1 MQSNEFLE
9 RMNQQA
15 IKTIDIENF
24 WGKYHFHWELNPD
37 VNILIGING
46 SGKSTVLKVVKDI
59 FIRNSVSDYIND
71 IKKHYL
77 LGLSVKIDLSNQTWA
92 ILKGNDFSKLSLED
106 SNIRWEDTFFNN
118 ISSISTFDVPV
129 TDREDLEDKDTFLD
143 LELERVIYQ
152 RKGEVNNF
160 TNYRLKITDPNLSE
174 EDILRVNRRIKD
186 FFGLIN
192 HFFEKTEKT
201 IQIDSATNQLI
212 FRTKDEKLIQLNQLS
227 SGEKQL
233 LIILFKVF
241 LQDEKP
247 YILLMDEPELSLHVY
262 WQEKLIDTLRKLNPN
277 CQLIIATHSGSIF
290 SQGYEDKIFWMEDL
304 MKAK

>member
-1 MQSNEFLE
+1 MQTNDFLE

-15 IKTIDIENF
+15 IQRIILEDF
-24 WGKYHFHWELNPD
+24 WDRYTFQWNLFAD

-46 SGKSTVLKVVKDI
+46 SGKSTILSILENLLKGEKLNISHSSKLTALLDFYDRKRI
-59 FIRNSVSDYIND
+59 IYNNSLKLVQLNDSDNKI
-71 IKKHYL
+71 IKF
-77 LGLSVKIDLSNQTWA
+77 GLSFDK
-92 ILKGNDFSKLSLED
+92 
-106 SNIRWEDTFFNN
+106 
-118 ISSISTFDVPV
+118 ISTFDVPV
-129 TDREDLEDKDTFLD
+129 TDKEDLKDKDTFLD

-174 EDILRVNRRIKD
+174 DEVLRVNRRIKE

-201 IQIDSATNQLI
+201 IQIDSATNQLV
-212 FRTKDEKLIQLNQLS
+212 FKTKDEKIIQLNQLS

-247 YILLMDEPELSLHVY
+247 HILLMDEPELSLHVF

-304 MKAK
+304 MTAK

>member
-46 SGKSTVLKVVKDI
+46 SGKSTVLDI
-59 FIRNSVSDYIND
+59 IERVFITKSVSVSYLFGINVE
-71 IKKHYL
+71 
-77 LGLSVKIDLSNQTWA
+77 LSFFDSSYA
-92 ILKGNDFSKLSLED
+92 FLKGIDSSSLKLIESNGRWYDSLYK
-106 SNIRWEDTFFNN
+106 NIEL
-118 ISSISTFDVPV
+118 ISTFDSPV
-129 TDREDLEDKDTFLD
+129 TDREDLKDKDTFLD

-152 RKGEVNNF
+152 RKGEINNF

-174 EDILRVNRRIKD
+174 DEILRVNRRIKD

-212 FRTKDEKLIQLNQLS
+212 FKTKDEKLIQLNQLS

>member
-1 MQSNEFLE
+1 MRTNDFLE

-46 SGKSTVLKVVKDI
+46 SGKSTVLNIVERVFNIKNVFRTYLFDIDVK
-59 FIRNSVSDYIND
+59 
-71 IKKHYL
+71 
-77 LGLSVKIDLSNQTWA
+77 LSFFDSSNAT
-92 ILKGNDFSKLSLED
+92 LKGRDFSSLTLIESKGNWYD
-106 SNIRWEDTFFNN
+106 SLYKRVELL
-118 ISSISTFDVPV
+118 STFDSPV
-129 TDREDLEDKDTFLD
+129 TDKEDLKDKDTFLD

-174 EDILRVNRRIKD
+174 DEVLRVNRRIKE

-201 IQIDSATNQLI
+201 IQIDSATNQLVFKTI
-212 FRTKDEKLIQLNQLS
+212 DEKIIQLNQLS

-241 LQDEKP
+241 LQDEKSH
-247 YILLMDEPELSLHVY
+247 ILLMDEPELSLHVY

-304 MKAK
+304 MTAK